1 MEVCGKEAHSGSSPG
16 CPGGSKGIGGGQAGF
31 GGIHG
36 VEITMRKIA
45 LEILGAAKELL
56 SAYPDSAPT
65 EQDRKKWKEQA
76 EKRRRTEGIRPRK
89 NS

>member
-1 MEVCGKEAHSGSSPG
+1 
-16 CPGGSKGIGGGQAGF
+16 
-31 GGIHG
+31 
-36 VEITMRKIA
+36 MRKIA

-56 SAYPDSAPT
+56 SSYPDSAPT